1 MEADT
6 SLSLGDRLSVDFF
19 RIGILR
25 VSSEKRTS
33 GRSAYANRK
42 WRVFPPIGTS

>member
-25 VSSEKRTS
+25 VSFEKRTS
-33 GRSAYANRK
+33 GRSPYANRK
-42 WRVFPPIGTS
+42 RRGFPPIGKP

>member
-6 SLSLGDRLSVDFF
+6 SLFYGARLPVDFF
-19 RIGILR
+19 SIGILR

-33 GRSAYANRK
+33 GRESYANRK
-42 WRVFPPIGTS
+42 RTDFPSIGKP

>member
-25 VSSEKRTS
+25 VSSEKRTI
-33 GRSAYANRK
+33 GKQPYANRK
-42 WRVFPPIGTS
+42 RKGFPPIGKS

>member
-33 GRSAYANRK
+33 GRESYANRK
-42 WRVFPPIGTS
+42 RKGFPPIGKS

>member
-25 VSSEKRTS
+25 VPSEKRTS
-33 GRSAYANRK
+33 GRYSYAN
-42 WRVFPPIGTS
+42 